1 LIPTNDIGLC
11 ELCHVSDD
19 GGCNCVHVTSFAEK
33 SSEDDVGFTDDNQ
46 KWLIPAKKT
55 KLTLS
60 DSDEEDDDVSNMP
73 FISL

>member
-1 LIPTNDIGLC
+1 M
-11 ELCHVSDD
+11 
-19 GGCNCVHVTSFAEK
+19 HVTSFAEK

-55 KLTLS
+55 KHTLS